1 MPLKEYDTSRLNA
14 SLRLEHEVTPWWEQQ
29 AREIRMAIAHD
40 FREKLASGEVT
51 NGIRSLT
58 IMARDSQRVMR
69 EAGLPEDKAVRLLA
83 IGDIDIRGE
92 AVADDL
98 GLTANSALRHQVEAF
113 VNRELKAHQDRPT
126 ESLTSYQPEAIGYYP
141 TREAFAAFISR
152 YGIPYSADN
161 TVLSYG
167 SLSGIDGL
175 LGTIAVLAKKNR
187 VGVDM
192 VFPAP
197 GFSVIAAQ
205 ARRRGIDVKT
215 VLTDSSTGYCITQK
229 QLERVLDKKSPDMT
243 ALYLTPMTN
252 PTSRVYEIASLKE
265 ALQTFKRLRPNGVIL
280 VDLAYIEMIPE
291 EEARAIL
298 DQFKKTDTVGQAVMI
313 TSMSKLFGE
322 PRLRA
327 AALHTT
333 NAELRKELQTHWQTV
348 FASLSGPMEL
358 AALAKWKLVP
368 RDARLALFDLFRS
381 RQDALLKFFERTNA
395 RLVRDGRPP
404 IVNLSSVHRE
414 IPLYMYAKLGPGPG
428 YDFLDLFVETGIV
441 GVPGEVFEDD
451 PKENMIRFSLGMEAF
466 T

>member
-1 MPLKEYDTSRLNA
+1 MPPPETKTAIADTSQDLP
-14 SLRLEHEVTPWWEQQ
+14 HEETPWWEQH
-29 AREIRMAIAHD
+29 ARDIRSQITGD

-51 NGIRSLT
+51 KGIRSLT
-58 IMARDSQRVMR
+58 IMARESRLAMR
-69 EAGLPEDKAVRLLA
+69 KAGLPEDEAVRLMA
-83 IGDIDIRGE
+83 IGDIDLRGE
-92 AVADDL
+92 PVADDL
-98 GLTANSALRHQVEAF
+98 GLTADSAIRHQVEAF
-113 VNRELKAHQDRPT
+113 IRREMESHQHRPA
-126 ESLTSYQPEAIGYYP
+126 ESLTSYQPEAIGYRP

-152 YGIPYSADN
+152 YGIPYSGED

-175 LGTIAVLAKKNR
+175 LGTIAVLAKRNS

-205 ARRRGIDVKT
+205 ARRRGIDVRT
-215 VLTDSSTGYCITQK
+215 VLTDAGTGYCITQK
-229 QLERVLDKKSPDMT
+229 QLEQALKKESPDMT

-291 EEARAIL
+291 QEARAIL
-298 DQFKKTDTVGQAVMI
+298 DQFVKTDTVGQAVMI

-333 NAELRKELQTHWQTV
+333 NSQLRKELQTHWQTV

-358 AALAKWKLVP
+358 TALAKWQLVP
-368 RDARLALFDLFRS
+368 REARLRMFDLFRS
-381 RQDALLKFFERTNA
+381 RQDALLKYFEQTNA
-395 RLVRDGRPP
+395 RLAREGRPP
-404 IVNLSSVHRE
+404 IVNLSSVHRD
-414 IPLYMYAKLGPGPG
+414 IPLYMYAKLGPG

-441 GVPGEVFEDD
+441 GVPGDVFEDD
-451 PKENMIRFSLGMEAF
+451 PKENMMRFSMGLESF